1 MRRPGLIRIAE
12 AAVLAM
18 ALALPW
24 LIPPGST
31 DLVAASSFFVAL
43 LILGLF
49 DVLLPRGDA
58 ADVGGALAIGAVL
71 LLNPGVCVAIVV
83 GARVCAH
90 VVQKRGRQLDYL
102 LGSAARR
109 AATTAACS
117 VLAYLLGVKATISHT
132 VGQLSPTTYAGMVLV
147 ALCFVLLELVLAQL
161 QSSLRH
167 GRRFIALVL
176 SNLPFQG
183 WLLAAQVSVG
193 LLSVLVFR
201 SMTFWG
207 LALVVLLL
215 VVMRQAFVLLLDIRQ
230 AYHSTIEVLAR
241 AMEAQTKGRLG
252 HAERVRDI
260 ATLAGRSIGLHGSGL
275 ESLQYA
281 AMLHDVG
288 AEELSDDQAV
298 EDDGDRCL
306 PSDVPSRSVVVVENV
321 EFLADVVPILRILE
335 TPETAPRAGRH
346 HRVVSAYIVSRASDI
361 DDARAGASP
370 AAGTGRAEVVGALLR
385 GQTRREVELA
395 ILSAETLVYRT
406 GTEAGS
412 R

>member
-1 MRRPGLIRIAE
+1 VRRPGLFRMAE
-12 AAVLAM
+12 TAVLLAAIAM
-18 ALALPW
+18 PW
-24 LIPPGST
+24 LIPSSPI
-31 DLVAASSFFVAL
+31 DLVAASAFFVAL

-71 LLNPGVCVAIVV
+71 ILDPGVCVAIVV

-102 LGSAARR
+102 LDSVARR
-109 AATTAACS
+109 AATTAICAA
-117 VLAYLLGVKATISHT
+117 LAYALGVKVAILHT
-132 VGQLSPTTYAGMVLV
+132 LGPLALRTYAGMVLV

-176 SNLPFQG
+176 GNLPFQG

-193 LLSVLVFR
+193 LLSVLVYR
-201 SMTFWG
+201 SMGFWG

-230 AYHSTIEVLAR
+230 AYQSTIEVLAR

-260 ATLAGRSIGLHGSGL
+260 ATLAGRSIGLHGRGL

-288 AEELSDDQAV
+288 AEEYSDDVPA
-298 EDDGDRCL
+298 EDDGSRSD
-306 PSDVPSRSVVVVENV
+306 PSDVPSRSVAVVENV

-361 DDARAGASP
+361 DDARAGAS
-370 AAGTGRAEVVGALLR
+370 AAGGTGRAEAVGALLR
-385 GQTRREVELA
+385 EQTRREVDLA
-395 ILSAETLVYRT
+395 ILSAEATPYRSDP
-406 GTEAGS
+406 EVGS
-412 R
+412 P